1 MRPKFSVCS
10 DYGAP
15 AQKPKILLAAIAVV
29 ASVVGISG
37 IYRQVIEPEWVQH
50 SPTHQPKMSLP
61 TSTIERS
68 AIVAAIPLPPPRAVT
83 TGEATISYPRLAPA
97 PELSQPRTTVVAV
110 KPPARTETPLGI
122 SESPEAQA
130 KAEALPPESASVVAA
145 NLAEKSRAGVVVK
158 KAVVVKKKVVHVGHH
173 HHGYSGAYA
182 QNGGWGWP
190 GGGWTGFSPF
200 GNFRR
205 F

>member
-1 MRPKFSVCS
+1 
-10 DYGAP
+10 
-15 AQKPKILLAAIAVV
+15 LLAAIAVV